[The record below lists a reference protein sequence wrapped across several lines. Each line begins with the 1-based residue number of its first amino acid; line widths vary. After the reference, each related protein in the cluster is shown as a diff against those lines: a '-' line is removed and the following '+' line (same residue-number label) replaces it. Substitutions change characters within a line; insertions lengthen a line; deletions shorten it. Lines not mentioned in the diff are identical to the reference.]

1 MVVTLFKGYFPE
13 SMVLKLLE
21 CCYCFIVF
29 WPHNCVP
36 YCKWDSNSEWYAVFS
51 ILKFALIQSLLSMP
65 IAQLSP
71 IFICTYFFVP
81 GGVHQLRLQ
90 DI

>member
-36 YCKWDSNSEWYAVFS
+36 YCKWDLDSE
-51 ILKFALIQSLLSMP
+51 
-65 IAQLSP
+65 
-71 IFICTYFFVP
+71 
-81 GGVHQLRLQ
+81 
-90 DI
+90 